1 MKTLVQYTKRPYIY
15 AVLITIGVMALY
27 SILHTSGISSY
38 FIASISLY
46 TLLLFELYSTKFY
59 ATTMDDQLE
68 LTAKNKKHRKAH
80 WVHHLIMPTVLFV
93 SIVLFIFSNSQLNLA
108 LVIALI
114 SLVLFSI
121 LFLNIK
127 AYYENKYKLE
137 HKTANVYDVISIASV
152 FMLSFSIFVVT
163 ALLDELYIVTGL
175 LNTALLI
182 ILGYLTLARY
192 HLINKQG
199 GILLFSMLM
208 VYINTFL
215 ALLNFEISIVAHA
228 ILTTFVYYYFTAIVN
243 HHEEKSLDL
252 KVIIEYLAVFVLIF
266 VIIILGHI

>member
-15 AVLITIGVMALY
+15 AVLITLGIIALY
-27 SILHTSGISSY
+27 SILHNSGTSHY
-38 FIASISLY
+38 FLAATSLY

-59 ATTMDDQLE
+59 ATSLNEQFE
-68 LTAKNKKHRKAH
+68 LTTKSKKHRKAH

-93 SIVLFIFSNSQLNLA
+93 SIILFIFSNSQLNLLLAIA
-108 LVIALI
+108 LV
-114 SLVLFSI
+114 SLVLFSV

-163 ALLDELYIVTGL
+163 VLLGELYIVSGL
-175 LNTALLI
+175 LNVALLI
-182 ILGYLTLARY
+182 VLGYLTLARY
-192 HLINKQG
+192 QLINKYG
-199 GILLFSMLM
+199 GILMCAMLL
-208 VYINTFL
+208 VYFNSFL
-215 ALLNFEISIVAHA
+215 ALLNLEISLLAHA
-228 ILTTFVYYYFTAIVN
+228 ILTTFVYYYFTAVVN
-243 HHEEKSLDL
+243 HYEDKSLDL

>member
-1 MKTLVQYTKRPYIY
+1 MKTFVQYTKRPYIY
-15 AVLITIGVMALY
+15 AVMITIGIMALY
-27 SILHTSGISSY
+27 SILHTSSAISY
-38 FIASISLY
+38 FAASISLY

-59 ATTMDDQLE
+59 ATTFDDQFE
-68 LTAKNKKHRKAH
+68 LTSRSKKHRKAH

-93 SIVLFIFSNSQLNLA
+93 SIVLFVFANSQLNMA

-137 HKTANVYDVISIASV
+137 NKTANVYDVISIASV
-152 FMLSFSIFVVT
+152 FMLAFSIFVVT
-163 ALLDELYIVTGL
+163 ALLGELYIISGL
-175 LNTALLI
+175 MNTAVLI

-192 HLINKQG
+192 HIINKQG
-199 GILLFSMLM
+199 GMILFAMLL
-208 VYINTFL
+208 VYFNSFL
-215 ALLNFEISIVAHA
+215 ALLNFDISIVAHT
-228 ILTTFVYYYFTAIVN
+228 ILTTFVYYYFTAVVN
-243 HHEEKSLDL
+243 HYEEKSLDL
-252 KVIIEYLAVFVLIF
+252 KVIIEYLAVFVIIF

>member
-15 AVLITIGVMALY
+15 AVMITIGIMALY
-27 SILHTSGISSY
+27 SILHTSSAISY
-38 FIASISLY
+38 FAASISLY

-59 ATTMDDQLE
+59 ATTFDDQFE
-68 LTAKNKKHRKAH
+68 LTSRSKKHRKAH

-93 SIVLFIFSNSQLNLA
+93 SIVLFVFANSQLNMA

-137 HKTANVYDVISIASV
+137 NKTANVYDVISIASV
-152 FMLSFSIFVVT
+152 FMLAFSIFVVT
-163 ALLDELYIVTGL
+163 ALLGELYIISGL
-175 LNTALLI
+175 MNTAVLI

-192 HLINKQG
+192 HIINKQG
-199 GILLFSMLM
+199 GMMLFAMLL
-208 VYINTFL
+208 VYFNSFL
-215 ALLNFEISIVAHA
+215 ALLNFDISIVAHT
-228 ILTTFVYYYFTAIVN
+228 ILTTFVYYYFTAVVN
-243 HHEEKSLDL
+243 HYEEKSLDL
-252 KVIIEYLAVFVLIF
+252 KVIIEYLAVFVIIF

>member
-1 MKTLVQYTKRPYIY
+1 MKTFVQYTKRPYIY
-15 AVLITIGVMALY
+15 AVMITIGIMALY
-27 SILHTSGISSY
+27 SILHTSSAISY
-38 FIASISLY
+38 FAASISLY

-59 ATTMDDQLE
+59 ATTFDDQFE
-68 LTAKNKKHRKAH
+68 LTSRSKKHRKAH

-93 SIVLFIFSNSQLNLA
+93 SIVLFVFANSQLNMA

-137 HKTANVYDVISIASV
+137 NKTANVYDVISIASV
-152 FMLSFSIFVVT
+152 FMLAFSIFVVT
-163 ALLDELYIVTGL
+163 ALLGELYIISGL
-175 LNTALLI
+175 MNTAVLI

-192 HLINKQG
+192 HIINKQG
-199 GILLFSMLM
+199 GMILFAMLL
-208 VYINTFL
+208 VYFNSFL
-215 ALLNFEISIVAHA
+215 ALLNFDISIVAHT
-228 ILTTFVYYYFTAIVN
+228 ILTTFVYYYFTAVVN
-243 HHEEKSLDL
+243 HYEEKSLDL

>member
-27 SILHTSGISSY
+27 SILHTSGTSSY

-108 LVIALI
+108 FVIALI

-121 LFLNIK
+121 LLSPPVNITM
-127 AYYENKYKLE
+127 A
-137 HKTANVYDVISIASV
+137 
-152 FMLSFSIFVVT
+152 
-163 ALLDELYIVTGL
+163 
-175 LNTALLI
+175 
-182 ILGYLTLARY
+182 
-192 HLINKQG
+192 
-199 GILLFSMLM
+199 
-208 VYINTFL
+208 
-215 ALLNFEISIVAHA
+215 
-228 ILTTFVYYYFTAIVN
+228 
-243 HHEEKSLDL
+243 
-252 KVIIEYLAVFVLIF
+252 
-266 VIIILGHI
+266 

>member
-1 MKTLVQYTKRPYIY
+1 MKTFVQYTKRPYIY
-15 AVLITIGVMALY
+15 AVMITIGIMALY
-27 SILHTSGISSY
+27 SILHTSSAISY
-38 FIASISLY
+38 FAASISLY

-59 ATTMDDQLE
+59 ATTFDDQFE
-68 LTAKNKKHRKAH
+68 LTSRSKKHRKAH

-93 SIVLFIFSNSQLNLA
+93 SIVLFVFANSQLNMA

-137 HKTANVYDVISIASV
+137 NKTANVYDVISIASV
-152 FMLSFSIFVVT
+152 FMLAFSIFVVT
-163 ALLDELYIVTGL
+163 ALLGELYIISGL
-175 LNTALLI
+175 MNTAVLI

-192 HLINKQG
+192 HIINKQG
-199 GILLFSMLM
+199 GMMLFAMLL
-208 VYINTFL
+208 VYFNSFL
-215 ALLNFEISIVAHA
+215 ALLNFDISIVAHT
-228 ILTTFVYYYFTAIVN
+228 ILTTFVYYYFTAVVN
-243 HHEEKSLDL
+243 HYEEKSLDL
-252 KVIIEYLAVFVLIF
+252 KVIIEYLAVFVIIF